1 MSDRLTL
8 INSVSV
14 LKQFFFK
21 LCHIGFDQLHAL
33 GPLRTC
39 GVRFAAADLRLVLS
53 VELLDPVVSLFI
65 SGIVLTG
72 GCHGIPHDADGADL
86 VQEIRIHHDLC
97 LERKLT
103 VGILVLMDHDDLS
116 DLLNDVCIDDYDALA
131 IPGGFEEYGF
141 YDDAFSEQAVSLIK
155 EFNDCGKMI
164 ATICVAALALG
175 NSGILKGKRATTY
188 HLNNGHRQKQL
199 AKYGAIVVNE
209 PVVRTDN
216 IITSYCP
223 QTGPEVA
230 FMLLEELVGTEKM
243 LETKIAMG
251 F

>member
-1 MSDRLTL
+1 MKVLLFLAKGFETMEASVFVDIMGWAGIEVVTCALQKT
-8 INSVSV
+8 ITSTFGVSV
-14 LKQFFFK
+14 NPD
-21 LCHIGFDQLHAL
+21 I
-33 GPLRTC
+33 
-39 GVRFAAADLRLVLS
+39 
-53 VELLDPVVSLFI
+53 
-65 SGIVLTG
+65 
-72 GCHGIPHDADGADL
+72 
-86 VQEIRIHHDLC
+86 
-97 LERKLT
+97 
-103 VGILVLMDHDDLS
+103 
-116 DLLNDVCIDDYDALA
+116 LLNDVCIDDYDALA

-230 FMLLEELVGTEKM
+230 FMLLEELVGTERM